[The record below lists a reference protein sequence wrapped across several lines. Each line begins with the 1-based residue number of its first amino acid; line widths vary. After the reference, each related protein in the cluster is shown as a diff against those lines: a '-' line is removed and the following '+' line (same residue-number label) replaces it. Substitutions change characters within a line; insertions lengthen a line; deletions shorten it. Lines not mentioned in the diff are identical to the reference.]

1 MKTKWILFIAAI
13 IAVTIFIFI
22 TKWNHPP
29 LPIDSISSKE
39 AIQKL
44 NESDQELVELSKDNN
59 INWYIIKNSADVDN
73 KIKQFISNNDWV
85 FKEKDGN
92 GLFFEKNGERLIVN
106 TEMWTKK
113 YVLVKVPSHFSNKN
127 KNFN

>member
-1 MKTKWILFIAAI
+1 MQKKWILFIAAI

-22 TKWNHPP
+22 TKWNYPP

-44 NESDQELVELSKDNN
+44 NESDQEIVELSKDNN
-59 INWYIIKNSADVDN
+59 INWYIMKNSADVDK
-73 KIKQFISNNDWV
+73 KIKQFIGTNGWE

-92 GLFFEKNGERLIVN
+92 SLFFDKNRQCLIVN

-113 YVLVKVPSHFSNKN
+113 YVLIRVPSTFSK
-127 KNFN
+127 K

>member
-1 MKTKWILFIAAI
+1 MKTRWILFIAAI

-22 TKWNHPP
+22 TKWNYSP

-59 INWYIIKNSADVDN
+59 INWYIIKNSPDVDN
-73 KIKQFISNNDWV
+73 KIKQFISNNGWE

-92 GLFFEKNGERLIVN
+92 GLFFKKNGERLIVN

-113 YVLVKVPSHFSNKN
+113 YVLVKVHSHFSNK
-127 KNFN
+127 K